1 MGQQTQTAREQ
12 QKKVSDM
19 VIQLIAEYQGIDRLQ
34 VNNYTPCGPWF
45 RSIIFVMQ
53 RELKR
58 DPVYAADHRPSEK
71 TTKAELVGMFTA
83 PIPDSAPQ

>member
-19 VIQLIAEYQGIDRLQ
+19 VVQLIAKYQGIDRLQ
-34 VNNYTPCGPWF
+34 VNNYTPCGPLY

-53 RELKR
+53 RELNR
-58 DPVYAADHRPSEK
+58 DPVYDDDHRPSEK
-71 TTKAELVGMFTA
+71 TTKAELVGMFTT
-83 PIPDSAPQ
+83 PVPDSGTR

>member
-19 VIQLIAEYQGIDRLQ
+19 VVQLIAEYQGIDRLQ
-34 VNNYTPCGPWF
+34 VNNYTPCGPSY
-45 RSIIFVMQ
+45 RSIIFVIV
-53 RELKR
+53 RELNR
-58 DPVYAADHRPSEK
+58 APVYDDDHRPSEK

-83 PIPDSAPQ
+83 PVPDP